1 MIMKRTNKAYAFFYS
16 VLLLIILQGC
26 STKKVIVSDLP
37 LIGIEISEIIKNSR
51 KTDFTFENLRN
62 RVKIEFDNG
71 RLTQNI
77 ILSLRA
83 EEDKV
88 LWMSASMIVPIA
100 KILMS
105 NERFVFYEK
114 FQKTYIDEDLSKVL
128 KLLNLKNPV
137 KLLQN
142 ILYGGPVIDI
152 NKVKWDRIQ
161 NSNYY
166 VLQSSQEIQTTL
178 FINPKTFQ
186 LEQQRIFIPLLSSL
200 ITFNYRNYKN
210 VDGKSV
216 PNQVLI
222 SYIKGRRITRINL
235 EYSQFDFPEN
245 LNFPMEIPS
254 DYKRINLDEIIK

>member
-1 MIMKRTNKAYAFFYS
+1 MKTTNKAYTFLNC

-26 STKKVIVSDLP
+26 STKKVIVSDQP
-37 LIGIEISEIIKNSR
+37 LAGIEISEIIKNSR

-83 EEDKV
+83 EEDEV

-128 KLLNLKNPV
+128 KLLNLKSPV

-142 ILYGGPVIDI
+142 ILYGGIVTDI

-166 VLQSSQEIQTTL
+166 VLQSSKEIQTTL

-216 PNQVLI
+216 PSQVLI
-222 SYIKGRRITRINL
+222 SYMKGSKITRINL

>member
-1 MIMKRTNKAYAFFYS
+1 MKRTNKAYAFFYS

-37 LIGIEISEIIKNSR
+37 LAGIEISEIIKNSR

-200 ITFNYRNYKN
+200 ITLNYRNYKN

-216 PNQVLI
+216 PSQVLI
-222 SYIKGRRITRINL
+222 SYIKGSRITRINL

>member
-37 LIGIEISEIIKNSR
+37 LTGIEISEIIKNSR